1 MTSKLSNKFPIPER
15 FPEILHDFAK
25 EVVRAQPLDIFEFA
39 IQYFKNLER
48 GSNVNNLERGC
59 SNTSELLSE
68 SADVGFKTKSG
79 DNMNKYD
86 IVSEGER
93 EKNEE
98 NGMNKTNSNFGSQSN
113 STQREFVVRRFV
125 DDVFKKSEDFGDV
138 RQDESDEN
146 ESERRDVEESDE
158 NEGVIGNEEEIAKEF
173 VIDILKKSGDNIMKE
188 VENETDNVNVE
199 ESESDGVKGN
209 EDEIAKM
216 FVGDILK
223 KSGENIND
231 MMKEVDNG
239 EEEVSELR
247 NEENE
252 NENEPQSQEQNHNNE
267 EEEEVEYQDEENE
280 QNEEEN

>member
-25 EVVRAQPLDIFEFA
+25 EVVRAQPVDIFEFA

-146 ESERRDVEESDE
+146 ESERRDETERKISD
-158 NEGVIGNEEEIAKEF
+158 
-173 VIDILKKSGDNIMKE
+173 LKFLARCYLSYISMA
-188 VENETDNVNVE
+188 
-199 ESESDGVKGN
+199 SFSY
-209 EDEIAKM
+209 A
-216 FVGDILK
+216 
-223 KSGENIND
+223 
-231 MMKEVDNG
+231 
-239 EEEVSELR
+239 
-247 NEENE
+247 
-252 NENEPQSQEQNHNNE
+252 E
-267 EEEEVEYQDEENE
+267 EEENLDVLAAWLEEADNGQDDDLTELLEKIRKRIRSFR
-280 QNEEEN
+280 